1 MAALIA
7 LGLCSG
13 LFFSS
18 TFVLNRLMSLE
29 GGHWV
34 WSASLRYI
42 FMILFLLIVIRFV
55 QGRKTLRALFKLFGE
70 HLLFWT
76 VAGSIGFGC
85 FYALLCFSAE
95 YAPAWVIAATWQLT
109 IIASL
114 FVLMLFGRS
123 FPKRIWLFSAIIVV
137 GVGLINTSHLSVF
150 HADEFIKGAFP
161 VLIAAFC
168 YPFGNQLVW
177 ESKHGHKYFPK
188 IDSPLVD
195 NAFNKVLLLSLGS
208 LPFWLVLIFFINPP
222 MPSFGQVLN
231 TSLVALLSGLVATT
245 LFLLARHR
253 AHKSSELAAVDAT
266 QASEVIFALLGEM
279 LFLGAKLPNVQ
290 AWFGMSLVFVGLG
303 FFIYFQEKKSV
314 IHD

>member
-1 MAALIA
+1 MVALIA
-7 LGLCSG
+7 LGLLSA

-29 GGHWV
+29 GGHWI
-34 WSASLRYI
+34 WSASLRYA
-42 FMILFLLIVIRFV
+42 FMILFLLIVIRLF
-55 QGRKTLRALFKLFGE
+55 QGKKPLQALFKLFAE
-70 HLLFWT
+70 HWLFWT

-85 FYALLCFSAE
+85 FYALLCFSAD

-114 FVLMLFGRS
+114 FVLMLFGRT
-123 FPKRIWLFSAIIVV
+123 FPKRIWIFSTIIVI
-137 GVGLINTSHLSVF
+137 GVGLINTSHITTF
-150 HADEFIKGAFP
+150 HFVEFAKGAFP

-177 ESKHGHKYFPK
+177 ESKHGHKFFLK
-188 IDSPLVD
+188 IDSPLLE
-195 NAFNKVLLLSLGS
+195 NAFNKVFLLSLGS
-208 LPFWLVLIFFINPP
+208 LPFWIVLVLFINPP
-222 MPSFGQVLN
+222 MPSTGQVLN

-245 LFLLARHR
+245 LFLLARHQ

-279 LFLGAKLPNVQ
+279 LFLGTALPNAQ
-290 AWFGMSLVFVGLG
+290 AWVGMSLVFVGLG
-303 FFIYFQEKKSV
+303 FFIYFQEKKSLV
-314 IHD
+314 DD

>member
-7 LGLCSG
+7 LGLVSG

-34 WSASLRYI
+34 WSASLRYV
-42 FMILFLLIVIRFV
+42 FMILFLLIVIRLF
-55 QGRKTLRALFKLFGE
+55 QGRKTVVALFKLYVE
-70 HLLFWT
+70 HWFFWT

-85 FYALLCFSAE
+85 FYALLCFSAD
-95 YAPAWVIAATWQLT
+95 YAPGWVIAATWQLT

-114 FVLMLFGRS
+114 FVLMFFGRV
-123 FPKRIWLFSAIIVV
+123 FPKRIWVFSTIVVV
-137 GVGLINTSHLSVF
+137 GVGLINTSHITTF
-150 HADEFIKGAFP
+150 HFVEFAKGAFP

-177 ESKHGHKYFPK
+177 ESKHGHKHFPK
-188 IDSPLVD
+188 IDSPLLE

-208 LPFWLVLIFFINPP
+208 LPFWILLVLFIDPP
-222 MPSFGQVLN
+222 MPSMGQVLN

-245 LFLLARHR
+245 LFLLARHQ
-253 AHKSSELAAVDAT
+253 AHTSSELAAVDAT
-266 QASEVIFALLGEM
+266 QSSEVIFALLGEM
-279 LFLGAKLPNVQ
+279 LFLGTALPNAQ
-290 AWFGMSLVFVGLG
+290 AWLGIVLVFIGLG
-303 FFIYFQEKKSV
+303 FFIYFQEKECAV
-314 IHD
+314 HD

>member
-1 MAALIA
+1 
-7 LGLCSG
+7 
-13 LFFSS
+13 
-18 TFVLNRLMSLE
+18 MSLE

-34 WSASLRYI
+34 WSASLRYV
-42 FMILFLLIVIRFV
+42 FMVLFLVIVIRLF
-55 QGRKTLRALFKLFGE
+55 QGKKPLQALLKLFWE
-70 HLLFWT
+70 HWLFWM

-85 FYALLCFSAE
+85 FYALLCYSAD
-95 YAPAWVIAATWQLT
+95 YAPAWVVAATWQLT

-114 FVLMLFGRS
+114 FVLMLFGRV
-123 FPKRIWLFSAIIVV
+123 FPKRIWVFSTIIVI
-137 GVGLINTSHLSVF
+137 GVGLINTSHITTF
-150 HADEFIKGAFP
+150 HFIEFVKGAFP

-177 ESKHGHKYFPK
+177 ESKHGHVHFPK
-188 IDSPLVD
+188 IDSPLLE
-195 NAFNKVLLLSLGS
+195 NAFNKVFLLSLGS
-208 LPFWLVLIFFINPP
+208 LPFWLVLVLLINPS
-222 MPSFGQVLN
+222 MPSLGQVFN

-279 LFLGAKLPNVQ
+279 LFLGATLPNAQ
-290 AWFGMSLVFVGLG
+290 AWIGMSLVFVGLG

-314 IHD
+314 VHD

>member
-1 MAALIA
+1 MVALIA
-7 LGLCSG
+7 LGLLSA

-34 WSASLRYI
+34 WSASLRYV
-42 FMILFLLIVIRFV
+42 FMVLFLVIVIRLF
-55 QGRKTLRALFKLFGE
+55 QGKKPLQALLKLFGE
-70 HLLFWT
+70 HWLFWM

-85 FYALLCFSAE
+85 FYALLCYSAD
-95 YAPAWVIAATWQLT
+95 YAPAWVVAATWQLT

-114 FVLMLFGRS
+114 FVLMLFGRV
-123 FPKRIWLFSAIIVV
+123 FPKRIWVFSTIIVI
-137 GVGLINTSHLSVF
+137 GVGLINTSHITTF
-150 HADEFIKGAFP
+150 HFIEFVKGAFP

-177 ESKHGHKYFPK
+177 ESKHGHVHFPK
-188 IDSPLVD
+188 IDSPLLE
-195 NAFNKVLLLSLGS
+195 NAFNKVFLLSLGS
-208 LPFWLVLIFFINPP
+208 LPFWLVLVLLINPS
-222 MPSFGQVLN
+222 MPSLGQVFN

-279 LFLGAKLPNVQ
+279 LFLGATLPNAQ
-290 AWFGMSLVFVGLG
+290 AWIGMSLVFVGLG

-314 IHD
+314 VHD